1 MNLNSVHQD
10 HVALATPQSELE
22 EAVGTSIARRWAFSL
37 TSLFFIVLQSACSFV
52 VAASGLRVLIGLGA
66 LAAVTA
72 GAQAPPT
79 GLHRDEI
86 RIPMMILAVV
96 GSLIN
101 LYVIWRIRSLRK
113 RQSSQWRQQAISRKR
128 IWGENTQIALASLT
142 LILVAAEFFAH
153 LYIFRL
159 VR

>member
-1 MNLNSVHQD
+1 MRLNPVHEDQM
-10 HVALATPQSELE
+10 VLGTPRSKFE
-22 EAVGTSIARRWAFSL
+22 ETVGTPTARRWAFSL
-37 TSLFFIVLQSACSFV
+37 TSLFFILLQSACSLV
-52 VAASGLRVLIGLGA
+52 IAVSGIRVLIGLGA

-72 GAQAPPT
+72 AAQAPPT

-86 RIPMMILAVV
+86 RIPMMILAIG

-113 RQSSQWRQQAISRKR
+113 RQSSQWRQQPISRKR
-128 IWGENTQIALASLT
+128 IWGENTQIALAILT

-153 LYIFRL
+153 LYVFRL
-159 VR
+159 VG

>member
-1 MNLNSVHQD
+1 MDLNPVHQD
-10 HVALATPQSELE
+10 QVALGTPQSELD
-22 EAVGTSIARRWAFSL
+22 EAVGTSTARRWAFSL
-37 TSLFFIVLQSACSFV
+37 TSLFFIVIQSACSLV
-52 VAASGLRVLIGLGA
+52 MAVSGLRVLIALGA

-86 RIPMMILAVV
+86 RIPMMILAVL

-113 RQSSQWRQQAISRKR
+113 RQSSQWRQQPISRKR
-128 IWGENTQIALASLT
+128 IWGENTQIALAILT
-142 LILVAAEFFAH
+142 LILVAAELFAH

-159 VR
+159 VG